1 MIEAILK
8 LESNFMLTRRSILM
22 VLVLVVAFD
31 VNHAAAQSSRHMT
44 GQIAVDWEMVAKIR
58 EEGLQRSGISNTLSY
73 MTDVLGARL
82 TNSRDMKHAQ
92 SWVIEEMKQMG
103 LVNVVSEPFME
114 YGASWDNEYFSLHLL
129 KPDYQPMVGYPIA
142 HTPGTGGKRELE
154 VVIADIRTR
163 QDIEKYKGK
172 LRGLAVLSSPP
183 PAVDLE
189 RFAKGT
195 PRRTDDDLRA
205 LFQRHKQRFTHN
217 IPEALETFL
226 GPDPGKG
233 PCNCRMVRVFN
244 GPRLLAASFFDMG
257 DGAAS
262 SVYGLFEPEDAR
274 RSLGIFTMLL
284 EIQHCRE
291 SGLRWLYPGYAT
303 HEPSVYD
310 YKKQFR
316 GTEFLDWSTGE
327 WLPLP

>member
-1 MIEAILK
+1 MIKAILK
-8 LESNFMLTRRSILM
+8 LESNFMLTRRFILM

-163 QDIEKYKGK
+163 QDIESTKGNCADW
-172 LRGLAVLSSPP
+172 LYSP
-183 PAVDLE
+183 V
-189 RFAKGT
+189 
-195 PRRTDDDLRA
+195 PRRLSIWSVLRRARRAAPMMICAPSSRMPCRRKRIQILIAPDKIHARHEIRMCCQAQIDLPFTYRKA
-205 LFQRHKQRFTHN
+205 LLWFWSPGVAGRVQC
-217 IPEALETFL
+217 ADL
-226 GPDPGKG
+226 PDP
-233 PCNCRMVRVFN
+233 
-244 GPRLLAASFFDMG
+244 
-257 DGAAS
+257 
-262 SVYGLFEPEDAR
+262 EPETIVGRGKR
-274 RSLGIFTMLL
+274 R
-284 EIQHCRE
+284 
-291 SGLRWLYPGYAT
+291 
-303 HEPSVYD
+303 
-310 YKKQFR
+310 
-316 GTEFLDWSTGE
+316 
-327 WLPLP
+327 